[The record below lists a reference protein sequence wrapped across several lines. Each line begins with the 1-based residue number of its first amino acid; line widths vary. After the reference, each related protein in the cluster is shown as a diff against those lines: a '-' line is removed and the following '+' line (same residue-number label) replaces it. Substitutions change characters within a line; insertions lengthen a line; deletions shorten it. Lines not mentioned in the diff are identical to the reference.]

1 MFLDKF
7 ILKYFIIFD
16 AIVSGIVLFT
26 SFPDV
31 LPLVFR
37 SAVDFCVLI
46 LYPAMSLNSLIK
58 FNSLL
63 VEI

>member
-1 MFLDKF
+1 MFLDKS
-7 ILKYFIIFD
+7 ILKYFIVFD
-16 AIVSGIVLFT
+16 VIVSGIVLFT

-31 LPLVFR
+31 LPSVFR
-37 SAVDFCVLI
+37 SASDFRVLI
-46 LYPAMSLNSLIK
+46 LYPATSLNSLIK

>member
-37 SAVDFCVLI
+37 SAVDFCVL
-46 LYPAMSLNSLIK
+46 MSLSLAVLL
-58 FNSLL
+58 SLFISCDSFL
-63 VEI
+63 V

>member
-1 MFLDKF
+1 MFLDKS
-7 ILKYFIIFD
+7 ILKYFIVFD
-16 AIVSGIVLFT
+16 VIVSGIVLFT

-31 LPLVFR
+31 LPSVFR
-37 SAVDFCVLI
+37 SAIDFRVLI
-46 LYPAMSLNSLIK
+46 LYPATSLNSLIK